1 MEMVYMG
8 RIRSYGICTKGK
20 RHLVVA
26 GEREKCCE
34 GFNKGLQ
41 VAWGFAQVRWNV
53 EQGMQKKS

>member
-1 MEMVYMG
+1 MG